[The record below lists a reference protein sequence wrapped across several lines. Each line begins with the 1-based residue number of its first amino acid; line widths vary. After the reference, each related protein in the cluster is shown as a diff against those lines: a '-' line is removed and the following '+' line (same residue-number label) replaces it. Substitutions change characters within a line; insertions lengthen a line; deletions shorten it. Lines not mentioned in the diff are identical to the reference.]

1 MPGMSPVERDV
12 AFEGAERKLQGRSR
26 VAMTQGKMRRKVRS
40 GRWSLVM
47 ERGKLEVERWS

>member
-1 MPGMSPVERDV
+1 MPEMSPVERDV
-12 AFEGAERKLQGRSR
+12 AFEGAEGKLQGRTR